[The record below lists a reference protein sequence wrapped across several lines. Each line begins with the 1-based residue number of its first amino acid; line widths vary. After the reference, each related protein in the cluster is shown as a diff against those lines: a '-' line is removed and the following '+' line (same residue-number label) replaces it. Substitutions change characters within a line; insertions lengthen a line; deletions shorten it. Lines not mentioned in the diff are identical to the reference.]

1 MPLPPAVSVNWT
13 TSQVGVGAPFGWN
26 ISNSGNTIRF
36 DVQDSANCGGP
47 NGNVQN
53 GVATAVL
60 SAQARFNMTVS
71 LTGLGESQDPGF
83 ENMSLR
89 FNGAEI
95 IRATSPG
102 GQQGCAVGRPVN
114 QTIVVPGPYFLAKN
128 STNSFQLNFS
138 TTDSLFHVGCFYQ
151 CNLTFTLLDPPEIFE
166 FYADPNPQTSGI
178 LGVPSANTAFF
189 WNTFGAQTL
198 NINQGVG
205 ELSSIAGSTGTVNT
219 GLQSIT
225 GSVSPA
231 TKTYTLTAANSA
243 GTTTAQTTV
252 SVYNDNTPTGFS
264 IPNQNNVEPN
274 SPVIIQTSAIEG
286 IDMITVASGGPGV
299 QVSTNGVNYANT
311 TTISNNQQ
319 LYVKVFSLPF
329 NTDPSGLTNSTQ
341 YYVDVGPTRSTFTVT
356 TRAPD
361 VNETFNYPN
370 EDDRLPSPDI
380 DTIPG
385 TPDSYITSDT
395 LTVDDIEI
403 PVEVKVSNPNVQVRI
418 KPSGSTNWNN
428 WQDVRSI

>member
-26 ISNSGNTIRF
+26 VSNNGNTIRF
-36 DVQDSANCGGP
+36 DVQNSANCGGP

-53 GVATAVL
+53 GVATATL

-102 GQQGCAVGRPVN
+102 GGAGCAAGRPVN

-128 STNSFQLNFS
+128 SNNSFQLNFS
-138 TTDSLFHVGCFYQ
+138 TADALFHVGCFYQ

-205 ELSSIAGSTGTVNT
+205 ELSSISGSTGTVNT

-231 TKTYTLTAANSA
+231 TKIYTLTATNSA
-243 GTTTAQTTV
+243 GTTTSQTTV

-274 SPVIIQTSAIEG
+274 SPVIVQTSAIEG
-286 IDMITVASGGPGV
+286 IDMVTVASGGPGV

-311 TTISNNQQ
+311 TTYKTILNRSNTASQGTEVNVN
-319 LYVKVFSLPF
+319 LWR
-329 NTDPSGLTNSTQ
+329 NTAAVTAVEILNST
-341 YYVDVGPTRSTFTVT
+341 GTNTFCL
-356 TRAPD
+356 
-361 VNETFNYPN
+361 
-370 EDDRLPSPDI
+370 LP
-380 DTIPG
+380 
-385 TPDSYITSDT
+385 
-395 LTVDDIEI
+395 
-403 PVEVKVSNPNVQVRI
+403 
-418 KPSGSTNWNN
+418 
-428 WQDVRSI
+428 